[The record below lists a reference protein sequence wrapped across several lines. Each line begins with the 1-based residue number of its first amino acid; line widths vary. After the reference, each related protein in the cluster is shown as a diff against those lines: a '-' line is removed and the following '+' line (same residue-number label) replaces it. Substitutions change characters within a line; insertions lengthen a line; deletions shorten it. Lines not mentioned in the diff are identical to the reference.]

1 MIHPYR
7 SVVPKVHP
15 SVWVADSAHVVGDVE
30 LGEDASVWF
39 GSVLSGDVNVV
50 RIHRLGPPTD
60 YLAAV
65 RKG

>member
-15 SVWVADSAHVVGDVE
+15 SIWVADSAH
-30 LGEDASVWF
+30 LI
-39 GSVLSGDVNVV
+39 GDVNVV
-50 RIHRLGPPTD
+50 RIGRGTNIQVNRLGTPTD